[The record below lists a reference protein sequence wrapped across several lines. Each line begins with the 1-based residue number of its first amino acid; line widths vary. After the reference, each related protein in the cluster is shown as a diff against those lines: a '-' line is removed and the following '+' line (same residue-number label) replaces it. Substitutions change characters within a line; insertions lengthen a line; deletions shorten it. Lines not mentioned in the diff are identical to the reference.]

1 MYNVQP
7 PCTAPAT
14 HLCIIILFSL
24 GIVTPLPPPLQ
35 AFNRALYITDTVKS
49 QEKWHRIINDLKFP
63 HVFLM
68 SEIHTRPLLVV
79 PPPPPPPSLTPEKL
93 KLSTSVWQEGTT
105 RTENLTATPPPPYLA
120 KTNDFTRII

>member
-1 MYNVQP
+1 
-7 PCTAPAT
+7 
-14 HLCIIILFSL
+14 
-24 GIVTPLPPPLQ
+24 
-35 AFNRALYITDTVKS
+35 
-49 QEKWHRIINDLKFP
+49 
-63 HVFLM
+63 M

-105 RTENLTATPPPPYLA
+105 RTENLTATSPPYLA